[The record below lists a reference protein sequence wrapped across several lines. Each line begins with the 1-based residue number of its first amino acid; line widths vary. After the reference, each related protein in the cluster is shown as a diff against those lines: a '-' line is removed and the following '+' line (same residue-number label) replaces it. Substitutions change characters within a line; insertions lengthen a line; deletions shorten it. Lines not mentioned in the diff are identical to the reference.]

1 MSKKTVLTFFLIC
14 MMLSP
19 VWVRAELSTRL
30 FRNYSAADGLADN
43 SAQVISCMPCGR
55 LVIATMGQ
63 INFYDGQ
70 RFEYIDPTDENI
82 FPLKNYHGNYHLYFD
97 RYDHIWLKNKLS
109 VTCVDL
115 VTERF
120 VNSVESVFKGFGIKQ
135 NVTDMFVDQ
144 DGIVWL
150 LTDGGLFNS
159 KTKKTLKIRKDLNLQ
174 DLEIYKGNTLLLFY
188 ENGLVEM
195 YEMPTAKKIHE
206 SYAYGPQDMDRF
218 RFSSVL
224 KVDGNKIYQI
234 RNGFKDAIL
243 NQFDVEKRQWKE
255 VLRTPYHLNNMTD
268 RDSVLYIPSEY
279 GYWTYDVVT
288 DKLTHADNLRLVN
301 GQTLNTDINVM
312 AFDNQGGLWA
322 GTERRGLLYSMP
334 YTPPFTIYDWS
345 QKRAAELGAMMDG
358 MDKPIMFRHKFVNT
372 VYKDSRGWT
381 WVGTSQGLQ
390 LYRKLTDMLPQVI
403 TKKDGLLN
411 NVIHSVV
418 EDKQHNIWVAT
429 SYGISCLTFKGDKIR
444 YIIGYNHNENLPRE
458 SFVNGK
464 AMCLPSGELVMQSLD
479 HVLVFNPK
487 GMKTVSGE
495 FPFKLYP
502 KLIRLQVN
510 GNEIDTG
517 QEYEGDVILDK
528 ALSWT
533 EEINL
538 NYTQNSTTLVF
549 SALNYF
555 RPQQTCYRVRVK
567 GLMDDWHVYT
577 RANSAGLI
585 DARGMF
591 HLPLMSL
598 SPGTY
603 TIELQASMVPDRW
616 DTEPLQWVVKINEP
630 WWRTTGLFSILGL
643 LLLVLTVI
651 NTYLF
656 HRNYKLRAQRNRG
669 EQTIIRRICTIARRL
684 STRGEIVLE
693 PTSEEMRTGEYAI
706 QEDIDPQ
713 FVKVMERLVSFVNK
727 ADKNQLSMR
736 VLSSESGLNVQ
747 DFYRVVS
754 DNVFKSPRLLYR
766 KMMLDRAT
774 KLLKMSSKSVSEI
787 ADECGFVS
795 PNYFIST
802 FYRVHQM
809 TPKEFREAR

>member
-1 MSKKTVLTFFLIC
+1 
-14 MMLSP
+14 
-19 VWVRAELSTRL
+19 
-30 FRNYSAADGLADN
+30 
-43 SAQVISCMPCGR
+43 
-55 LVIATMGQ
+55 
-63 INFYDGQ
+63 
-70 RFEYIDPTDENI
+70 
-82 FPLKNYHGNYHLYFD
+82 
-97 RYDHIWLKNKLS
+97 
-109 VTCVDL
+109 
-115 VTERF
+115 
-120 VNSVESVFKGFGIKQ
+120 
-135 NVTDMFVDQ
+135 
-144 DGIVWL
+144 
-150 LTDGGLFNS
+150 
-159 KTKKTLKIRKDLNLQ
+159 
-174 DLEIYKGNTLLLFY
+174 
-188 ENGLVEM
+188 
-195 YEMPTAKKIHE
+195 
-206 SYAYGPQDMDRF
+206 
-218 RFSSVL
+218 
-224 KVDGNKIYQI
+224 
-234 RNGFKDAIL
+234 
-243 NQFDVEKRQWKE
+243 
-255 VLRTPYHLNNMTD
+255 
-268 RDSVLYIPSEY
+268 
-279 GYWTYDVVT
+279 
-288 DKLTHADNLRLVN
+288 
-301 GQTLNTDINVM
+301 
-312 AFDNQGGLWA
+312 
-322 GTERRGLLYSMP
+322 
-334 YTPPFTIYDWS
+334 
-345 QKRAAELGAMMDG
+345 
-358 MDKPIMFRHKFVNT
+358 
-372 VYKDSRGWT
+372 
-381 WVGTSQGLQ
+381 
-390 LYRKLTDMLPQVI
+390 
-403 TKKDGLLN
+403 
-411 NVIHSVV
+411 
-418 EDKQHNIWVAT
+418 
-429 SYGISCLTFKGDKIR
+429 
-444 YIIGYNHNENLPRE
+444 
-458 SFVNGK
+458 
-464 AMCLPSGELVMQSLD
+464 MQSLD

-736 VLSSESGLNVQ
+736 VLISESGLNVQ

>member
-1 MSKKTVLTFFLIC
+1 
-14 MMLSP
+14 
-19 VWVRAELSTRL
+19 
-30 FRNYSAADGLADN
+30 
-43 SAQVISCMPCGR
+43 
-55 LVIATMGQ
+55 MGQ

-144 DGIVWL
+144 DGIVWW

-206 SYAYGPQDMDRF
+206 SYAYGLQDMDRF

>member
-1 MSKKTVLTFFLIC
+1 
-14 MMLSP
+14 
-19 VWVRAELSTRL
+19 
-30 FRNYSAADGLADN
+30 
-43 SAQVISCMPCGR
+43 
-55 LVIATMGQ
+55 MGQ

-358 MDKPIMFRHKFVNT
+358 MDKPVMFRHKFVNT